1 MNVARIY
8 IFGMEIVI
16 YIYSKKIV
24 ERLCNSYRG
33 KIEIFRLHSRF
44 NFLKIVGKV

>member
-16 YIYSKKIV
+16 YIFTVRKQSKDYAIPIGEK
-24 ERLCNSYRG
+24 
-33 KIEIFRLHSRF
+33 EIFRLHSRF